1 MTVADLAARLN
12 LRLLTKIDTQ
22 KKEVTGVYTGDL
34 LSWVMSHAKKNDAW
48 VTVHTHVNIVA
59 VAVLAELACIIIP
72 ESIEVEAA
80 TLAKAEEEGI
90 AVLGS
95 DLNAAEL
102 CWRIHEV
109 LH

>member
-1 MTVADLAARLN
+1 MTVAELATKLN
-12 LRLLTKIDTQ
+12 LRLLTKTEAT
-22 KKEVTGVYTGDL
+22 KKVTGVYTGDL

-72 ESIEVEAA
+72 EGIAVEAA
-80 TLAKAEEEGI
+80 TLAKAEAEGVI
-90 AVLGS
+90 LLGS
-95 DLNAAEL
+95 DLTAAEL
-102 CWRIHEV
+102 CWRIYEV

>member
-1 MTVADLAARLN
+1 MTVTELAAKLN
-12 LRLLTKIDTQ
+12 LRILTQTGAT
-22 KKEVTGVYTGDL
+22 KKVTGVYSGDL

-72 ESIEVEAA
+72 EGIEVEAA

-90 AVLGS
+90 ALLGA
-95 DLNAAEL
+95 DADAAEL
-102 CWRIHEV
+102 CWRIYEV